1 MPAILI
7 VERPESW
14 PFALPEV
21 EVVAAR
27 TYLTDPGFSTRR
39 NLKVFNLCRSYRYL
53 SLGYYVSLLAEARGH
68 KPLPSVATIQDLK
81 SPSLVR
87 SISEDLDDLIQRSLA
102 PLAGDSFTLS
112 IYFGRNMAK
121 RYERLSL
128 HLFNLFPAPL
138 LRAQLVREEGR
149 WELESLRAIAAREI
163 LDEHRAFVVEAAG
176 DYFSGHRP
184 RAAQRPSSRYD
195 LAILVGAKGE
205 MGPSNEGAIQ
215 KFVRAAQGLGI
226 RAEVIGRDD
235 WGRLAEFDAL
245 FLRQTTAVNH
255 PTYRFARRAAAE
267 GLVVIDDPDSI
278 LRATNKVFLA
288 ELLTRHKVPMPKT
301 VILHRDN
308 LETAADQLGLPVIL
322 KVPDGTFSLGV
333 ERADDRAG
341 CLEKARE
348 FLESSDLVIAQEFMP
363 TDFDWRVGVINRQP
377 LFVARYIMV
386 KGHWQIARR
395 DARGR
400 MHYGGAEAVP
410 IESVPLHVIE
420 AALKA
425 ANLIGDGLYGVDV
438 KEIDGKSYV
447 IEVNDNPNIDAGY
460 EDGVLGDVLYQRVMG
475 VFLERIER
483 LKERKSPA

>member
-7 VERPESW
+7 VERPERW

-68 KPLPSVATIQDLK
+68 KPLPSVTTIQDLK

-87 SISEDLDDLIQRSLA
+87 FISEDLDDIIQRCLA
-102 PLAGDSFTLS
+102 PLTSDSFTLS

-138 LRAQLVREEGR
+138 LRAQLVRDEGR
-149 WELESLRAIAAREI
+149 WEIESLRAIAAKEI
-163 LDEHRAFVVEAAG
+163 PDDHRAFVVESAS
-176 DYFSGHRP
+176 DYFSGRRP
-184 RAAQRPSSRYD
+184 RAAQKPSTRYD
-195 LAILVGAKGE
+195 MAILVGTKGE
-205 MGPSNEGAIQ
+205 LGPSNDGAIQ
-215 KFVRAAQGLGI
+215 RFVRAAHGLGI

-235 WGRLAEFDAL
+235 LGRLAEFDAL
-245 FLRQTTAVNH
+245 FIRQTTAVNH

-288 ELLTRHKVPMPKT
+288 ELLARHKVPMPKT

-308 LETAADQLGLPVIL
+308 LEIAADQLGMPAIL
-322 KVPDGTFSLGV
+322 KVPDGSFSLGV
-333 ERADDRAG
+333 ERADDRVTF
-341 CLEKARE
+341 LEKARQ
-348 FLESSDLVIAQEFMP
+348 FLENSDLVIAQEFLP
-363 TDFDWRVGVINRQP
+363 TDFDWRVGVINRQV

-386 KGHWQIARR
+386 KGHWQIAQR

-400 MHYGGAEAVP
+400 IHYGGAEAVP
-410 IESVPLHVIE
+410 LESVPPHVVE
-420 AALKA
+420 TALKA

-438 KEIDGKSYV
+438 KEVDGKSYV

-460 EDGVLGDVLYQRVMG
+460 EDGIVGDALYQRIMS